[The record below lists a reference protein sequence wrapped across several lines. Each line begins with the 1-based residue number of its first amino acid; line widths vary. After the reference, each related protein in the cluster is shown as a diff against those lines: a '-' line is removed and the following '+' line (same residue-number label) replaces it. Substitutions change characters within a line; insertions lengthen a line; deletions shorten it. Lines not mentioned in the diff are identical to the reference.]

1 MSDYPSI
8 RIRAYL
14 ARFAA
19 ARPSLD
25 WQASSPALARAEGE
39 LNRAILAFRETGDAQ
54 RVEQAARAWTRELEA
69 AQPERQLRLA

>member
-14 ARFAA
+14 AAVAA

-25 WQASSPALARAEGE
+25 WQATSPALARAEGE
-39 LNRAILAFRETGDAQ
+39 LFNSILAFRETGDAQ
-54 RVEQAARAWTRELEA
+54 RVEQSLKAWTRELEA